1 MFKNTYYLII
11 LCLLFVACKE
21 KTVMNNTTNEIT
33 TPLKNLEISY
43 AKGFS
48 VSYYPDYKLVTVLK
62 SGFASPKPIQY
73 ALIKRGEPKP
83 NNLPQ
88 DATVI
93 EIPLQSI
100 VCLSTTHA
108 PLLNEIGEIDKIVGF
123 SDIKYSGIVALQTQ
137 AKNGKTKDVGGQN
150 GVTNTELIISL
161 QPNVVMSYSEKD
173 YHTLT
178 KLGQKVLINTEYLE
192 NSPLGRAE
200 WIKFGAV
207 FFDKEDLATQFF
219 AKIENDYNTVKKQV
233 ENLKTQNTTQN
244 IATKTQ
250 SIFGTIPYS
259 SIWYMPAGQSF
270 AATLWKDAG
279 YSYTWADTE
288 GTGSLQLSIEEAII
302 KAQNAD
308 IWVNVGAFSAMKELI
323 ATDSRFSNFK
333 AVKTKQ
339 VYNCNKRMTSG
350 GGNEFYEYGVIRPDI
365 VLKDLVKILYPELFK
380 DYKLFFYQRLE

>member
-1 MFKNTYYLII
+1 MFKNTYYLIF
-11 LCLLFVACKE
+11 LYLLFVSCKE
-21 KTVMNNTTNEIT
+21 KTITNNNINNTTNEISK
-33 TPLKNLEISY
+33 PLKNLEISY

-73 ALIKRGEPKP
+73 ALIKRGKPKP

-88 DATVI
+88 DAVVI

-108 PLLNEIGEIDKIVGF
+108 PLLNEIGEIDKIIGF
-123 SDIKYSGIVALQTQ
+123 ADIKYSGIEALQKQ

-150 GVTNTELIISL
+150 GVTNTELLISL
-161 QPNVVMSYSEKD
+161 QPNAVMSYSEKD
-173 YHTLT
+173 YYTLS

-207 FFDKEDLATQFF
+207 FFDKEDLAAQFF
-219 AKIENDYNTVKKQV
+219 RKV
-233 ENLKTQNTTQN
+233 ENNYHAIKKEVEQVKTQNTTKQV
-244 IATKTQ
+244 Q

-270 AATLWKDAG
+270 AAILWKDAG
-279 YSYTWADTE
+279 YSYPWAATE

-308 IWVNVGAFSAMKELI
+308 IWVNVANFSSIKELI

-339 VYNCNKRMTSG
+339 IYNCNKRMTSG

-365 VLKDLVKILYPELFK
+365 VLKDLVKVLHPELFK
-380 DYKLFFYQRLE
+380 DYELFFYQKLE